1 MVEIICEL
9 VEQPHKGVISI
20 MDEAC
25 LNVGKIT
32 DEMLLDAMDKKLS
45 NHPHYSSRQL
55 KPMDKDPL
63 PSFRLAVKITH

>member
-1 MVEIICEL
+1 
-9 VEQPHKGVISI
+9 

-32 DEMLLDAMDKKLS
+32 DETLLEAMDKKLA

-55 KPMDKDPL
+55 KPMDKELRHKVD
-63 PSFRLAVKITH
+63 FRIT